1 MSFRAGNAAGQ
12 TASPPSLSAR
22 IHAALVTSAK
32 TPKAT
37 RALKETTP
45 TRANVSKSPIKR
57 VNLRDSQ
64 VKVKLTREKPKEVT
78 CSFEDLVQRAANS
91 SSPERRGMLSKAGF
105 TKDFLEPEDSASFR
119 DSFIHSNKPP
129 QPPTHPAFSMQD
141 LSPASTTRRRQQPEH
156 CKDGLSTSGTTL
168 NSSRVEMEADDRQ
181 LIETLS
187 KELGLEGEY
196 QLIPSEC
203 PLPSTIVVRS
213 AQGYQ
218 VYDLRRA

>member
-1 MSFRAGNAAGQ
+1 MSFRAVNPSAQ
-12 TASPPSLSAR
+12 TARPPSLSAR
-22 IHAALVTSAK
+22 IHAALVASAK
-32 TPKAT
+32 TPKAART
-37 RALKETTP
+37 LKETTP

-64 VKVKLTREKPKEVT
+64 EKVKLVREKPKEVT

-119 DSFIHSNKPP
+119 DSFVHSNIPP
-129 QPPTHPAFSMQD
+129 QTHPALSTQE
-141 LSPASTTRRRQQPEH
+141 LSPANTTRRRQQPEH

-181 LIETLS
+181 LIQTLS

>member
-1 MSFRAGNAAGQ
+1 MSYKAMKPSGQ
-12 TASPPSLSAR
+12 TASPPSLSDR
-22 IHAALVTSAK
+22 IRAALVTSAK
-32 TPKAT
+32 TPQAMRT
-37 RALKETTP
+37 FKETTP

-57 VNLRDSQ
+57 VNLRDSK
-64 VKVKLTREKPKEVT
+64 VKVKLVREKPKEVT
-78 CSFEDLVQRAANS
+78 CSFEDLVQRAAKS
-91 SSPERRGMLSKAGF
+91 SSPERKGMLSKAGF

-119 DSFIHSNKPP
+119 DSFVHSNKPP
-129 QPPTHPAFSMQD
+129 QAPAHPVLSMQD
-141 LSPASTTRRRQQPEH
+141 LSPANTTRRRQQPEH

-168 NSSRVEMEADDRQ
+168 NSSRVEADVDDRQ
-181 LIETLS
+181 LIQVLS